1 MICKEMKEI
10 LEKSPFN
17 CSISTIN
24 CSKFKGRK
32 PDSLVRDLRDIFNGS
47 LQTSP
52 SIVILLNLDSLAQ
65 LTNEEHHTQDDEYY
79 KR

>member
-1 MICKEMKEI
+1 
-10 LEKSPFN
+10 
-17 CSISTIN
+17 
-24 CSKFKGRK
+24 
-32 PDSLVRDLRDIFNGS
+32 LVRDLRDIFNGS